1 MGMNAADGRWLKRP
15 DHISQSL
22 GKILATPIGS
32 RVMRRD
38 FGSLIPALIDQ
49 PLNAA
54 TILRTYSA
62 AVVAIQQWEPR
73 IKITEVRRAVTTDG
87 KFALEIHG
95 QDRKS
100 GEPFN
105 TTVPAGGAQ

>member
-1 MGMNAADGRWLKRP
+1 MAMNAATGRTISRA
-15 DHISQSL
+15 DHISQSM

-73 IKITEVRRAVTTDG
+73 VKITEVRRAVTADG

-95 QDRKS
+95 VDRKS
-100 GEPFN
+100 GEPIN